1 MANRQEI
8 VCTYIYENYVQ
19 FDRLRHDVIS
29 NKVQIFTP
37 DGLACPE
44 TLRWRDITTAD
55 VNDIVC
61 DCSAQSG
68 LQITAREVMAVLQS
82 HRIPDVHPLREYV
95 LNCRP
100 YTTDQPDWIAWLASR
115 VTVSG
120 GEEEQKLWVTCFRK
134 WFVAMVASWLSD
146 EVVNQQVLVLVGKQG
161 IFKTTW
167 LEHLLPP
174 ELRAYSCK
182 MANSTQLN
190 KDERLRIAEY
200 GLIALDEIDAM
211 GPRELNV
218 MKSVITASD
227 ISERAA
233 YGYTKERRIRLASF
247 CASGNKTE
255 FLTDIT
261 GNRRWLPFQAQSIA
275 NPFYIT
281 LPYEQIYAQAK
292 YLIENDFQ
300 YWFDLDDIDELEAH
314 NEDFRTQ
321 ENEEQLLAVYFDI
334 PAAGGEVVNG
344 AIEDGKGSQV
354 RNLLI
359 VPSPE
364 KVDPAL
370 AFASSEATAT
380 INEAFVAPVL
390 NNPNGLAVSY
400 YSEDPMVAIVNAETG
415 EVTPVA
421 AGTTTINAY
430 TNGDLFHEA
439 GEVSYTL
446 TVLKGIVSLA
456 FSAPT
461 ASVKVDAT
469 EFVLP
474 ILSNP
479 QDVEVTYSSSN
490 PAVATIFALYGDMTL
505 VAAGTTT
512 ITATF
517 AGDEKYLP
525 SEASYVLTVE
535 PSGDPTAIED
545 VGFESDKAEKVL
557 MDGILYIVMPDGK
570 IFDAHGLQVK

>member
-19 FDRLRHDVIS
+19 FNRLRHDVIS
-29 NKVQIFTP
+29 NKVQIRRP
-37 DGLACPE
+37 LPVDV
-44 TLRWRDITTAD
+44 LRTATGSPIEQSSSPLEGQEVGSYWTDITTAD

-68 LQITAREVMAVLQS
+68 LQITAREVLAVLQS

-100 YTTDQPDWIAWLASR
+100 YPTDQPDWIAWLASR
-115 VTVSG
+115 VTVTG

-300 YWFDLDDIDELEAH
+300 YWFDLDDIDEIEAH
-314 NEDFRTQ
+314 NDDFRAQ

-334 PAAGGEVVNG
+334 PAAGSGQFMTTAEISDKLVSWGSIKKPMPLNRLGMLLKKAGYQNKMVG
-344 AIEDGKGSQV
+344 ASRTRGWIV
-354 RNLLI
+354 R
-359 VPSPE
+359 E
-364 KVDPAL
+364 RGM
-370 AFASSEATAT
+370 E
-380 INEAFVAPVL
+380 E
-390 NNPNGLAVSY
+390 
-400 YSEDPMVAIVNAETG
+400 VNA
-415 EVTPVA
+415 
-421 AGTTTINAY
+421 NR
-430 TNGDLFHEA
+430 N
-439 GEVSYTL
+439 
-446 TVLKGIVSLA
+446 
-456 FSAPT
+456 
-461 ASVKVDAT
+461 
-469 EFVLP
+469 
-474 ILSNP
+474 
-479 QDVEVTYSSSN
+479 
-490 PAVATIFALYGDMTL
+490 
-505 VAAGTTT
+505 
-512 ITATF
+512 
-517 AGDEKYLP
+517 
-525 SEASYVLTVE
+525 
-535 PSGDPTAIED
+535 IE
-545 VGFESDKAEKVL
+545 GRS
-557 MDGILYIVMPDGK
+557 
-570 IFDAHGLQVK
+570 

>member
-8 VCTYIYENYVQ
+8 VCTYIYENYVASG
-19 FDRLRHDVIS
+19 RLRHDVIS

-37 DGLACPE
+37 NGLACPE

-115 VTVSG
+115 VTVTG
-120 GEEEQKLWVTCFRK
+120 GEEEQKLWVNCFRK

-182 MANSTQLN
+182 MANSTSLN

-334 PAAGGEVVNG
+334 PADGSGQFMTTAEISDKLVSWGSIKKPMSMSRLGMVLQQAGFQSKR
-344 AIEDGKGSQV
+344 IGKKGTRGWIV
-354 RNLLI
+354 R
-359 VPSPE
+359 E
-364 KVDPAL
+364 R
-370 AFASSEATAT
+370 
-380 INEAFVAPVL
+380 
-390 NNPNGLAVSY
+390 GL
-400 YSEDPMVAIVNAETG
+400 EEVNA
-415 EVTPVA
+415 
-421 AGTTTINAY
+421 NR
-430 TNGDLFHEA
+430 N
-439 GEVSYTL
+439 
-446 TVLKGIVSLA
+446 
-456 FSAPT
+456 
-461 ASVKVDAT
+461 
-469 EFVLP
+469 
-474 ILSNP
+474 
-479 QDVEVTYSSSN
+479 
-490 PAVATIFALYGDMTL
+490 
-505 VAAGTTT
+505 
-512 ITATF
+512 
-517 AGDEKYLP
+517 
-525 SEASYVLTVE
+525 
-535 PSGDPTAIED
+535 IE
-545 VGFESDKAEKVL
+545 GR
-557 MDGILYIVMPDGK
+557 G
-570 IFDAHGLQVK
+570 